1 MDHRILRRAAS
12 SRVKTACAAL
22 SCEILNAAF
31 DIEISNELKALILDP
46 SYCKG
51 VAAMENLFMTISF
64 CLMWSEGDEATF
76 PAVYAGF
83 VAIKYHIK
91 TLNRTVMDALLL
103 NDNDIDHMTTLINQR
118 FVTIFSE
125 SHCLTFVTDPL
136 FSKMRVS
143 IAAKFGEQ
151 FLQLR
156 RASFKEHS
164 NAAISRLLNSD
175 ENLSR
180 SMLSELAPFIMRH
193 KEQMKTTS
201 VILSSNFG
209 ILDVI

>member
-1 MDHRILRRAAS
+1 
-12 SRVKTACAAL
+12 
-22 SCEILNAAF
+22 
-31 DIEISNELKALILDP
+31 
-46 SYCKG
+46 
-51 VAAMENLFMTISF
+51 
-64 CLMWSEGDEATF
+64 
-76 PAVYAGF
+76 
-83 VAIKYHIK
+83 
-91 TLNRTVMDALLL
+91 
-103 NDNDIDHMTTLINQR
+103 
-118 FVTIFSE
+118 
-125 SHCLTFVTDPL
+125 
-136 FSKMRVS
+136 MRVS

-209 ILDVI
+209 ILDVIWRLVLRMHKESVLCFAQERFQSKRRGAESTGVQARSQSLMCSLTKKNKVETGTAILCNSSQLDYRVDTTRDTKCCGWLHQLDDDNGEDSEEKTLDT